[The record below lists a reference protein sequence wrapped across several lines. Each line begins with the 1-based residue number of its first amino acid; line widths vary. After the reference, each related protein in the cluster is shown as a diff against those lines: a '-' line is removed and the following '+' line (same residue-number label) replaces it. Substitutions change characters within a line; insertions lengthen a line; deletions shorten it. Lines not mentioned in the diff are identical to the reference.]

1 MITTPD
7 TNKRVHADEPHLVEH
22 EPIRRE
28 RLVIA
33 ALLLVVMGGMWVRIF
48 WKRSVS
54 TAKAKEGT
62 PGEVTMPSVTTPT
75 EPLKY
80 KPLPIVPGRH
90 DRLAVDIF
98 SPDNWQGLAQRPDK
112 PLSPSAPDARR
123 RMVQDLFGALG
134 LEGIMV
140 NGEHPE
146 AMVEYNGRYHLV
158 STGSTFDVRHQGVV
172 FTLRVVA
179 ITENQVIV
187 AWEDLQTEIRIP
199 VPKSGDEL

>member
-1 MITTPD
+1 MMTPD
-7 TNKRVHADEPHLVEH
+7 ANKRTHADEPHLVER

-28 RLVIA
+28 RLVMA
-33 ALLLVVMGGMWVRIF
+33 ALLLVVMGGLWVRIF
-48 WKRSVS
+48 WKRSTA
-54 TAKAKEGT
+54 TAKAKEAAS
-62 PGEVTMPSVTTPT
+62 GEVTVPSDAVPNERLRYTS
-75 EPLKY
+75 
-80 KPLPIVPGRH
+80 LPIVPGRH
-90 DRLAVDIF
+90 DRLAVDVF
-98 SPDNWQGLAQRPDK
+98 SSDNWQALAERPDK

-140 NGEHPE
+140 NGERPE
-146 AMVEYNGRYHLV
+146 AMVEHGGRYHLV

-187 AWEDLQTEIRIP
+187 AWEDLQGEIRIP
-199 VPKSGDEL
+199 GPESGDEL

>member
-1 MITTPD
+1 MMTPD
-7 TNKRVHADEPHLVEH
+7 ANKRTHADEPHLVER

-28 RLVIA
+28 RLVMA
-33 ALLLVVMGGMWVRIF
+33 ALLLVVMGGLWVRVF

-62 PGEVTMPSVTTPT
+62 TSQVTVASDVVPGER
-75 EPLKY
+75 LKY
-80 KPLPIVPGRH
+80 TPLPIVPGRH

-98 SPDNWQGLAQRPDK
+98 SPDNWQALAERSDTA
-112 PLSPSAPDARR
+112 LSPSAPDARR

-158 STGSTFDVRHQGVV
+158 SAGSTFDVRHQGVV

-187 AWEDLQTEIRIP
+187 AWEDLQSEIRIP
-199 VPKSGDEL
+199 GPESGDEL

>member
-1 MITTPD
+1 MMTPD
-7 TNKRVHADEPHLVEH
+7 ANKRTHADEPHLVER

-28 RLVIA
+28 RLVMA
-33 ALLLVVMGGMWVRIF
+33 ALLLVVMGGLWVRVF

-62 PGEVTMPSVTTPT
+62 ASQVTVSSDTGPGER
-75 EPLKY
+75 LKY
-80 KPLPIVPGRH
+80 TPLPIVPGRH
-90 DRLAVDIF
+90 DRLAVDVF
-98 SPDNWQGLAQRPDK
+98 SSDNWQALAERPDK

-158 STGSTFDVRHQGVV
+158 SAGSTFDVRHQGVV
-172 FTLRVVA
+172 FTLGVVA

-199 VPKSGDEL
+199 GPESGNEL

>member
-1 MITTPD
+1 MMTPD
-7 TNKRVHADEPHLVEH
+7 ANKRTHADEPHLVER

-28 RLVIA
+28 RLVMA
-33 ALLLVVMGGMWVRIF
+33 ALLLVVMGGLWVRVF

-62 PGEVTMPSVTTPT
+62 TSQVTVASDAVPGER
-75 EPLKY
+75 LKY
-80 KPLPIVPGRH
+80 TPLPIVPGRH

-98 SPDNWQGLAQRPDK
+98 APDNWQALAQPPDK

-158 STGSTFDVRHQGVV
+158 SAGSTFDVRHQGVV

-187 AWEDLQTEIRIP
+187 AWEDLQSEIRIP
-199 VPKSGDEL
+199 GPESGDEL